1 MFKHIGFVTSS
12 LLTIAWESL
21 KYKVT
26 GSQYQFVKNLADK
39 LIARNIFYVKAF
51 QSLSANINVLE
62 DRSARYLSSFADN
75 VSYTDSEVDHD
86 VIDVLKESGIAF
98 DKETPA
104 NAGMVSLVYTG
115 ALPTGERVA
124 IKILRKGVQEQ
135 LNLCIEQ
142 MATLIRV
149 LATVPAFRRLNI
161 EDMFNENKCL
171 MLQQV
176 NYFNEVENINTLQNI
191 NTNIDYVQIPRV
203 FDSYTQNNVIVM
215 DLLEGRKL
223 AGLDK
228 DERDNYS
235 YTMALFGIK
244 CLLFDGVYHGDLHQG
259 NILFM
264 GTKDNPILGI
274 LDMGIMGTL
283 SRDEQNSFYLF
294 FYSLVRREYT
304 DAAEAIIDALAEPSE
319 LVSAL
324 PEHDM
329 QSLTRKLEELSKN
342 MIEISKE
349 CGVEEVNELNKEL
362 GKYGLRLSKSFCKV
376 QLSLAMAEGVN
387 KGLSVEKTFIEQIE
401 IACNRLFP
409 DSMITI

>member
-1 MFKHIGFVTSS
+1 MFKHMGFVASS

-21 KYKVT
+21 KYKLT
-26 GSQYQFVKNLADK
+26 GSQFCFVKNLADK

-51 QSLSANINVLE
+51 QSVSANTNILE
-62 DRSARYLSSFADN
+62 ERSAHYLNSFADN
-75 VSYTDSEVDHD
+75 VSYTDSE
-86 VIDVLKESGIAF
+86 IDYTTIDILKESGIAF

-115 ALPTGERVA
+115 TLPTGERVA
-124 IKILRKGVQEQ
+124 IKILRKGVEEQ

-142 MATLIRV
+142 MSTLVWLLATLPS
-149 LATVPAFRRLNI
+149 LRRLNI
-161 EDMFNENKCL
+161 EDMFNENKTL

-176 NYFNEVENINTLQNI
+176 NYFNEVENINTLRSLNA
-191 NTNIDYVQIPRV
+191 NIDYIKIPSV
-203 FDSYTQNNVIVM
+203 FDSYTQSNVIVM

-264 GTKDNPILGI
+264 GTKENPVLGI

-283 SRDEQNSFYLF
+283 SRDEQNSFYQF
-294 FYSLVRREYT
+294 FHSLVQRDYT
-304 DAAEAIIDALAEPSE
+304 DAAEAIVNALAEPAE
-319 LVSAL
+319 LVATL

-329 QSLTRKLEELSKN
+329 QMLVQRLEELAKD
-342 MIEISKE
+342 MIEVSKE

-362 GKYGLRLSKSFCKV
+362 GKYELRLSKSFCKV

-409 DSMITI
+409 SSMIAI

>member
-1 MFKHIGFVTSS
+1 
-12 LLTIAWESL
+12 
-21 KYKVT
+21 
-26 GSQYQFVKNLADK
+26 
-39 LIARNIFYVKAF
+39 
-51 QSLSANINVLE
+51 
-62 DRSARYLSSFADN
+62 
-75 VSYTDSEVDHD
+75 
-86 VIDVLKESGIAF
+86 
-98 DKETPA
+98 
-104 NAGMVSLVYTG
+104 
-115 ALPTGERVA
+115 
-124 IKILRKGVQEQ
+124 
-135 LNLCIEQ
+135 
-142 MATLIRV
+142 
-149 LATVPAFRRLNI
+149 
-161 EDMFNENKCL
+161 
-171 MLQQV
+171 
-176 NYFNEVENINTLQNI
+176 
-191 NTNIDYVQIPRV
+191 
-203 FDSYTQNNVIVM
+203 M

-387 KGLSVEKTFIEQIE
+387 KGL
-401 IACNRLFP
+401 
-409 DSMITI
+409 